1 MVICPVDDRHPYR
14 LFRQQFR
21 RFEAAKTGADDDDM
35 RWRAGRVFHKV
46 ISYAESGCH
55 EAKLR
60 LSSAPYAET
69 DFAQQNSKSS
79 LEAVQDHRDGE
90 SDAPA
95 RLAEAS
101 AFVEERQAQTPHVEV
116 GRSR

>member
-1 MVICPVDDRHPYR
+1 LR
-14 LFRQQFR
+14 LVRQQLR
-21 RFEAAKTGADDDDM
+21 RFESAETGADDNDM
-35 RWRAGRVFHKV
+35 RWRLGRIFHSL

-69 DFAQQNSKSS
+69 DFAQQNSKIS

-95 RLAEAS
+95 RFAEAP